1 MKLLTKTSRY
11 YLILSGIVFIISGLI
26 FYNLL
31 QRVFYTQLDRTLK
44 DEKLLIEET
53 INYADSVP
61 DFRTI
66 FGHLIEVTILY
77 QPNRKAEF
85 IHDTIMYNGEQGKFL
100 SYRHLFVENTSIRN
114 KGYTINIYKPLH
126 ETETL
131 VAGIVIVIA
140 LVFISLLIMLV
151 FLNYAISR
159 RVWIPFH
166 RILYNLGSYD
176 IHQEKPLKLVKTDI
190 YEFGLLNKTMEKM
203 SNKIRQDFIN
213 LKEFNENAAHE
224 LQTPLAVIKSKLDLL
239 IQHENLTEVQLQ
251 LISSVYDATT
261 RMSKLN
267 QGLLLISK
275 IENEQF
281 TTKEAIDLSH
291 VIDKILEHFEEMID
305 HLNIKVTKNYQQP
318 VIILINRIL
327 AEILIT
333 NLVSNAIKHN
343 YQSGTLDIV
352 LTSTQ
357 LKISNSGQ
365 PLSVD
370 PGDLF
375 ERFRKSGTSG
385 DSVGLGLAI
394 VRKIAQLY
402 HMQVNYQYADGIHT
416 LQVSF

>member
-26 FYNLL
+26 FYHLL

-53 INYADSVP
+53 INYSDSVP

-100 SYRHLFVENTSIRN
+100 SYRHLFAENTSIRN

-140 LVFISLLIMLV
+140 LVFISLLILLV
-151 FLNYAISR
+151 ILNYIISR

-176 IHQEKPLKLVKTDI
+176 INQEKPLKLVKTDI
-190 YEFGLLNKTMEKM
+190 YEFGLLNQAMEKM

-239 IQHENLTEVQLQ
+239 IQHENLNEDQLQ

-281 TTKEAIDLSH
+281 TTKEEINLSQ
-291 VIDKILEHFEEMID
+291 VIDKTLEHFEEMID
-305 HLNIKVTKNYQQP
+305 HLHIEVIKNYQES
-318 VIILINRIL
+318 VIIRINRIL
-327 AEILIT
+327 AEIMIT

-343 YQSGTLDIV
+343 HQSGSMNIV
-352 LTSTQ
+352 LTSAR
-357 LKISNSGQ
+357 LIISNSGQ
-365 PLSVD
+365 PLGVD
-370 PGDLF
+370 PDDLF

-385 DSVGLGLAI
+385 DSVGLGLSI

-402 HMQVNYQYADGIHT
+402 HMQINYQYADGIHS
-416 LQVSF
+416 LLLSF